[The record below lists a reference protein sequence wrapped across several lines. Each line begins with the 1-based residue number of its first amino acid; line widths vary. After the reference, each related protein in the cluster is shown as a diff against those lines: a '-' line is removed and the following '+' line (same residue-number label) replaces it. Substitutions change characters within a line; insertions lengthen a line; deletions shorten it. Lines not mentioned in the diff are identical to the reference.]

1 MLPFI
6 KCHSQTSLRKCQEFA
21 FHIFPTIFM
30 PGDIILQ
37 KGNYQCNENCWGRV
51 GDAAMGEE
59 IKIHPTKYR
68 NCILSV
74 LILHLITD
82 QHIYFRGAQKVIN
95 LAKRKKTISF
105 S

>member
-1 MLPFI
+1 
-6 KCHSQTSLRKCQEFA
+6 
-21 FHIFPTIFM
+21 
-30 PGDIILQ
+30 
-37 KGNYQCNENCWGRV
+37 
-51 GDAAMGEE
+51 MGEE

-95 LAKRKKTISF
+95 LAKGKKGISF